1 MGHYKKR
8 GLLLAAA
15 LVMQTLVASA
25 QPAASGNLFDNARGY
40 TPITIEPGV
49 QDSVGTLTSVSNVVF
64 KPDGAGPFPA
74 VVLLHT
80 CGGIQAH
87 IRQHAQELVA
97 SGYVTLVQDSHKS
110 RNMQTCV
117 ARPIPFAVGVMDS
130 YAALRHLATLPFVN
144 PARIYMA
151 GYSYGGF
158 VATMLASPQGAAKFE
173 SPLRFRATVAHYAN
187 CVRPSGARVLMKDVD
202 RPVLMLMG
210 ERDTEALSAACFPML
225 DELKSAGAPV
235 FWHIYPGMTH
245 GWDKQGEAGAGH
257 IYDAA
262 ATQDA
267 TRRMLAF
274 FDANP

>member
-1 MGHYKKR
+1 
-8 GLLLAAA
+8 
-15 LVMQTLVASA
+15 
-25 QPAASGNLFDNARGY
+25 
-40 TPITIEPGV
+40 
-49 QDSVGTLTSVSNVVF
+49 
-64 KPDGAGPFPA
+64 
-74 VVLLHT
+74 
-80 CGGIQAH
+80 
-87 IRQHAQELVA
+87 
-97 SGYVTLVQDSHKS
+97 
-110 RNMQTCV
+110 
-117 ARPIPFAVGVMDS
+117 MDS